1 MGKQR
6 VIKQVLLLLGSALAV
21 LPAGADIYKYV
32 DEQGVPT
39 YTNLPS
45 KLPASGATKIVVDP
59 APPGA
64 GSRNSN
70 GTLSNGSQ
78 SRSKAAT
85 PANFPRVDNET
96 QRKRDASR
104 RQILEDELKSEEK
117 LLTEAKKNLVEGEA
131 VRLGS
136 ERNNQKYLDRV
147 QKLHDDVAV
156 HEKNIAALKKEL
168 VGVK

>member
-6 VIKQVLLLLGSALAV
+6 FMKQVLVLLGSALAV
-21 LPAGADIYKYV
+21 FPVWADIYKYV

-39 YTNLPS
+39 YTNVPS
-45 KLPASGATKIVVDP
+45 KLPASGATRIAVDP
-59 APPGA
+59 SPS
-64 GSRNSN
+64 GSRRNGASQNGAQSKSN
-70 GTLSNGSQ
+70 
-78 SRSKAAT
+78 AAT

-104 RQILEDELKSEEK
+104 RQILEDELKAEEK
-117 LLTEAKKNLVEGEA
+117 LLSEARKNLTDGEA
-131 VRLGS
+131 VRLGG
-136 ERNNQKYLDRV
+136 ERNYQKYLDRV
-147 QKLHDDVAV
+147 QKLRDDVAV

>member
-6 VIKQVLLLLGSALAV
+6 FMKQVLVLLASALAV
-21 LPAGADIYKYV
+21 FPVWADIYKYV

-39 YTNLPS
+39 YTNVPS
-45 KLPASGATKIVVDP
+45 KLPASGATKIAVDP

-64 GSRNSN
+64 GSRRN
-70 GTLSNGSQ
+70 GTLQNGSQ
-78 SRSKAAT
+78 GRSNAAT

-117 LLTEAKKNLVEGEA
+117 LLTEARKNLVEGEA
-131 VRLGS
+131 VRLGG

-147 QKLHDDVAV
+147 QKLRDDVAV